1 MSKLTIAI
9 CVLGAA
15 FFNLHLAQAIEADE
29 ARYKCHVQINEK
41 HEEIHWFVLKKA
53 TPTQVK
59 NLVKTMRVFASDGA
73 TQHAVSA
80 VFECVEEGKR
90 FAQLRARKLESQ
102 TVF

>member
-9 CVLGAA
+9 CVLSTI
-15 FFNLHLAQAIEADE
+15 FFNLSVAQGIEADE
-29 ARYKCHVQINEK
+29 SRYKCHVQINEK
-41 HEEIHWFVLKKA
+41 YEEIHWFVLKKT
-53 TPTQVK
+53 TPTKVQ

-73 TQHAVSA
+73 TLHTIST